1 MQNKLKNVID
11 IDFSGVIRLNSFNV
25 NGIYCYV
32 DMNYYITDYIYK
44 NNSVHKRRDELHIKV
59 CRNIHT
65 LQNPN
70 FSLKRVE
77 CKSCGASFDATHE
90 HNCPYCQSPY
100 HLGDDDWVVLEF
112 GKV

>member
-1 MQNKLKNVID
+1 
-11 IDFSGVIRLNSFNV
+11 
-25 NGIYCYV
+25 
-32 DMNYYITDYIYK
+32 MNYYITDYIYK